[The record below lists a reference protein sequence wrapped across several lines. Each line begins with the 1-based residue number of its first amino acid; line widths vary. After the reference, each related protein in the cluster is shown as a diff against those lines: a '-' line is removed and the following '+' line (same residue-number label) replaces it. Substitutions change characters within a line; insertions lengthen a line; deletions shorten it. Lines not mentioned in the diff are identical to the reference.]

1 MPVFISHSSKDK
13 PAVEV
18 LARALSER
26 GIEAW
31 LDKWMIGPGDDI
43 VAKINEGLEQAGA
56 GLIVFSAHSGESR
69 WVEAEVSY
77 LTYVRIQESK
87 VLIPVCVGQD
97 AYVPPL
103 LRPLARRGIEEV
115 DAIADALLHRRA
127 GPPPVTSGATGRCER
142 VLVSLRRDGASGVR
156 VRVLLGGEEYGS
168 AAHPAL
174 PRVVVAAR
182 DAFLS
187 GFHAAARRRPDEASR
202 ASIEA
207 EMAGLGRALRD
218 FCLPGGAGEAITNLA
233 AGCDV
238 GTMVEVCFE
247 ADDPELL
254 GLPFEAL
261 RLPDDRLLATL
272 PTVVTLRRPVGIAVK
287 PQSPLAGPIK
297 ILIAVGAPDEG
308 HTGSAVLDYE
318 RELQNILDAVEVAQ
332 RHENVEVRI
341 LEVGHP
347 KVIAAAIERD
357 VYHVLHLSCHG
368 GPGQLELEDED
379 GKAVPTTA
387 KDLIEPIRRQGRPLP
402 LVFLSA
408 CHGGVQREQT
418 ASFSESLLRAGV
430 PCVVAMQTSVS
441 DHYATQLARAFYQHL
456 ARREPPLVSPRW
468 PRRKE
473 VEQARLQA
481 VQHHAPPAET
491 QPEYA
496 TAALYVAGDEVPLAD
511 FSLVTEPL
519 GERPVYHVAGPV
531 PQLRIDDLIGR
542 RRELRETLR
551 KLRDPAAAMLASS
564 SPGSAAWARAR
575 WPGRDATAQGGR
587 LAGGRTRGSLRPA
600 GDRRQPGR
608 GAPRVQTRRVATAR
622 PPCCCR
628 QTSTTEHASISSAR
642 PWPKIPWC
650 WCSTTSSRTSPWA
663 AVPSSTPTSACSSD
677 CWPRTRRVADCSSP
691 AATLSRA

>member
-1 MPVFISHSSKDK
+1 
-13 PAVEV
+13 
-18 LARALSER
+18 
-26 GIEAW
+26 
-31 LDKWMIGPGDDI
+31 
-43 VAKINEGLEQAGA
+43 
-56 GLIVFSAHSGESR
+56 
-69 WVEAEVSY
+69 
-77 LTYVRIQESK
+77 
-87 VLIPVCVGQD
+87 
-97 AYVPPL
+97 
-103 LRPLARRGIEEV
+103 
-115 DAIADALLHRRA
+115 
-127 GPPPVTSGATGRCER
+127 
-142 VLVSLRRDGASGVR
+142 
-156 VRVLLGGEEYGS
+156 
-168 AAHPAL
+168 
-174 PRVVVAAR
+174 
-182 DAFLS
+182 
-187 GFHAAARRRPDEASR
+187 
-202 ASIEA
+202 
-207 EMAGLGRALRD
+207 MAGLGRALRD

-318 RELQNILDAVEVAQ
+318 RELQNILDAVEVAR
-332 RHENVEVRI
+332 RHKNVEVRI

-456 ARREPPLVSPRW
+456 PRREPPLVSRRW
-468 PRRKE
+468 PRR
-473 VEQARLQA
+473 ARRSSRLGSRPSSIT
-481 VQHHAPPAET
+481 HHPPRRSRST
-491 QPEYA
+491 PPPRCTWRA
-496 TAALYVAGDEVPLAD
+496 T
-511 FSLVTEPL
+511 
-519 GERPVYHVAGPV
+519 RC
-531 PQLRIDDLIGR
+531 
-542 RRELRETLR
+542 
-551 KLRDPAAAMLASS
+551 
-564 SPGSAAWARAR
+564 R
-575 WPGRDATAQGGR
+575 W
-587 LAGGRTRGSLRPA
+587 
-600 GDRRQPGR
+600 
-608 GAPRVQTRRVATAR
+608 
-622 PPCCCR
+622 
-628 QTSTTEHASISSAR
+628 
-642 PWPKIPWC
+642 
-650 WCSTTSSRTSPWA
+650 RTSPW
-663 AVPSSTPTSACSSD
+663 SQRRSANNRC
-677 CWPRTRRVADCSSP
+677 T
-691 AATLSRA
+691 TSRARYRSSASTS